1 MNRKHELF
9 LIDLGLQTL
18 LNQMVGK
25 PSKKEKKER
34 KPKTRKWTK
43 AQHEKYAETMKK
55 KWEQKRKSQ

>member
-25 PSKKEKKER
+25 PKKKSKV

-43 AQHEKYAETMKK
+43 EQHEKYAATMKK
-55 KWEQKRKSQ
+55 KWDGKRK